1 MVELYDPVRCNTGC
15 SGKFFVNLVEL
26 LWLNYTILFV
36 VIQGVLERFC
46 KSSRAI
52 ITKHTVHAHTK
63 AGSQQSDTPDV
74 TTNTLSLQRSTIRCR
89 RMGGNKVQLQI
100 VFAVVVEGWVL
111 RFSIVLLIG
120 CIALRDT
127 NRQLMTYL

>member
-1 MVELYDPVRCNTGC
+1 M
-15 SGKFFVNLVEL
+15 
-26 LWLNYTILFV
+26 NYTILFV
-36 VIQGVLERFC
+36 VIQGVLERVC
-46 KSSRAI
+46 KSSIAIMVELYDPARCNTGCSVKFFKSPRAI